1 MRSTKQI
8 GNITEVECML
18 AFLKLGYNILQPY
31 GDCERY
37 DFVADVNGKFYKIQ
51 CKTCK
56 VNEDESVI
64 EFSCRSTHR
73 VEGKC
78 VHEKYSEED
87 TDFFATTYNG
97 KCYLVPQ
104 NECNTAKKLRFT
116 TPANGQVKGISFA
129 KDYEIETIIAAL

>member
-1 MRSTKQI
+1 MNTKKI

-18 AFLKLGYNILQPY
+18 AFMKLGYNVLQPY

-51 CKTCK
+51 CKTSQ
-56 VNEDESVI
+56 VFDNGDVI
-64 EFSCRSTHR
+64 QFSCRSSHR

-78 VHEKYSEED
+78 VHEKYSSED
-87 TDFFATTYNG
+87 TDFFATTYEG

-104 NECNTAKKLRFT
+104 SECGVTKKLRFAS
-116 TPANGQVKGISFA
+116 PANGQIKGISFA
-129 KDYEIETIIAAL
+129 KDYELETIIAAL